1 MLGKSFL
8 KNAVG
13 RVLWRIPI
21 WRCQLSDR
29 TGGLGLFLGP
39 DFLFWSRA
47 YAVLCKPLWLACQIA
62 ANPIRR
68 RCTRCLAVITLA
80 GKSGCEKNCISM
92 QFQRIMEREI
102 WWAGL
107 FALVPAKDAPPPVS
121 RFTHYETLLARALQM
136 RESTKTSG

>member
-1 MLGKSFL
+1 LGGHWVRSAHAFRRL
-8 KNAVG
+8 DGFCGASEFAEY
-13 RVLWRIPI
+13 R
-21 WRCQLSDR
+21 
-29 TGGLGLFLGP
+29 
-39 DFLFWSRA
+39 
-47 YAVLCKPLWLACQIA
+47 WLTCQIA

-68 RCTRCLAVITLA
+68 RCTLCLAVITLA

-92 QFQRIMEREI
+92 QFQRIMERGI